1 MTRQKHDEEMNDYI
15 GDGVYVSFDGYH
27 IWIAVNDH
35 RNKVVALEPEV
46 MKKLILYSE
55 RIGMIDLKK

>member
-1 MTRQKHDEEMNDYI
+1 MDLTKYDDYI

-27 IWIAVNDH
+27 IWLAANDH

-46 MKKLILYSE
+46 FERLVKYAE
-55 RIGMIDLKK
+55 RIKNI